1 MVKIDNPAARL
12 HNFITLT
19 QVDKN
24 SSSTC
29 RSILKANLY
38 LSPKAHDYEIYHALA
53 GLLSLPAQIT
63 TILDENFPGK
73 VWKHWLTQIETAFSR
88 IDLNGPWVNVIKTID
103 SRSMTELEMISTLFE
118 TKGHIALLD
127 MTQMEKFREKINEL
141 KNDIITADLSA
152 GMRKMILHYLNK
164 ILNAIESY
172 EITGVEPIM
181 EAIDATI
188 GRAATNEDYRAALK
202 ETGIGKKLG
211 EFIGVVANT
220 VTIAQGI
227 PFVTTPLLKLFDYCV
242 N

>member
-19 QVDKN
+19 QVASD
-24 SSSTC
+24 STTTS
-29 RSILKANLY
+29 RNILRTNLY
-38 LSPKAHDYEIYHALA
+38 LSPTAHDYEIYHGLA

-63 TILDENFPGK
+63 TILEENFPGK
-73 VWKHWLTQIETAFSR
+73 VWKHWLTQVEIAFSR
-88 IDLNGPWVNVIKTID
+88 IDLNGPWAAVTNKID

-118 TKGHIALLD
+118 TKGQIALLD
-127 MTQMEKFREKINEL
+127 MTQMKEFREKINEL

-152 GMRKMILHYLNK
+152 GMQKMILHYLNK

-202 ETGIGKKLG
+202 QTGIGKKLG
-211 EFIGVVANT
+211 DLIGLVANA

-227 PFVTTPLLKLFDYCV
+227 QLVTTPLLTLFE
-242 N
+242 